1 MRNVL
6 IYFSG
11 ECKHSILAKACR
23 VLQPEGALVAGA
35 TETPELYS
43 DEFNAVRHGRSTFYR
58 MKEV

>member
-11 ECKHSILAKACR
+11 ACKHQILAKTR
-23 VLQPEGALVAGA
+23 HVLRPEGALVVGS

-43 DEFNAVRHGRSTFYR
+43 EDFDVVRHGRSTFYR
-58 MKEV
+58 VKEV